1 MAKQDLVVKLMLDS
15 GAFGN
20 DIREAERKAKNFSD
34 NIKGAGKTAGEFGK
48 EIGLATG
55 ALGKLGSAVVGAGG
69 VVAAMGAFKSIME
82 STHGTAKQFHGTIS
96 GFEGVLKSFQKS
108 IATFDF
114 TNFING
120 IDDVFNRYK
129 TAKEAMMDFGVELT
143 GYNYTKSENLRKIKD
158 KKVEY
163 LNATSD
169 SDRKKIK
176 SEANDIIKKMQDN
189 LKNLATSANNAFK
202 TTLISEDAGKIKA
215 DVDIDQLKSWTMQAM
230 ETSPEDKKTEQE
242 IYNRISDRIAD
253 LNNAL
258 DGAEM
263 VDFMNNA
270 TQSSWLGQLLNNAV
284 NGSTNYLRD
293 ANRIDEIRAN
303 PEKYKQELADQIN
316 RNQGI
321 FVRNAL
327 YKLPQ
332 EELGVL
338 LNVLSK
344 INDET
349 SAINE
354 AFAEI
359 TGWSGGGG
367 AAGGSGGGGV
377 VERKAEPGS
386 LQDIL
391 KKISGKEEDM
401 KYLAVGSKNWEEAR
415 EKLLEYKQEYERL
428 LELQESY
435 NPKVEKTL
443 DLNTRDGLISKIS
456 ELEKLRNATNIST
469 PDWYSLSSSLNEY
482 RLQLE
487 KLIETQE
494 EFDNSFN
501 DHSLE
506 KWNKKMDNAQI
517 TISSVAGTISSL
529 GNTFSTWEKRSMQV
543 AADITD
549 MFGNAA
555 EGIMEFISIQQAAAT
570 AAGTAQ
576 AAKMPFPYNLA
587 AIATVTSTILSVF
600 DNIRTIAGRFA
611 EGGIVGGNS
620 YSGDKLF
627 AMVNSGEM
635 ILNKRQQQNLGNM
648 IGGGG
653 QVEFHISGDALIGVL
668 NNGRNKRHLIS

>member
-55 ALGKLGSAVVGAGG
+55 ALGKLGSVVVGAGG

-176 SEANDIIKKMQDN
+176 SEANDIIKKMQNN

-284 NGSTNYLRD
+284 NGSTNYVRD

-391 KKISGKEEDM
+391 KKISGKEEDT
-401 KYLAVGSKNWEEAR
+401 KYLAVGSKKWEEAR

-487 KLIETQE
+487 KLIEIQE

-501 DHSLE
+501 DNSLD
-506 KWNKKMDNAQI
+506 KWHKKMDNAQI